1 MIGNPRDTLAMRER
15 VKNGEPRLAAE
26 EPMQDVGDVWIHSS
40 SCEWIPADE
49 GQGLRLKGPF
59 KREVANLFASQPTKV
74 SLRLRYRTPLTSM
87 LGALSYIGGE
97 RGVAFTLS
105 EISGV
110 VSLRNDPTPE
120 LDKATRYTLNG
131 EQGSIYLQPGIK

>member
-1 MIGNPRDTLAMRER
+1 MI
-15 VKNGEPRLAAE
+15 
-26 EPMQDVGDVWIHSS
+26 I
-40 SCEWIPADE
+40 
-49 GQGLRLKGPF
+49 
-59 KREVANLFASQPTKV
+59 FASQPTKL

-110 VSLRNDPTPE
+110 VSLRSDPTPE
-120 LDKATRYTLNG
+120 LDKTTRYSLDG
-131 EQGSIYLQPGIK
+131 EQGSIYLQPRIK

>member
-1 MIGNPRDTLAMRER
+1 MTI
-15 VKNGEPRLAAE
+15 
-26 EPMQDVGDVWIHSS
+26 
-40 SCEWIPADE
+40 
-49 GQGLRLKGPF
+49 
-59 KREVANLFASQPTKV
+59 FASQPTKV

-87 LGALSYIGGE
+87 LGSLSYMGGE

-120 LDKATRYTLNG
+120 LDKTKRYPLGG
-131 EQGSIYLQPGIK
+131 EQCSIYLQPGIKR